1 MNFISTTKS
10 PSLDQFNTH
19 HHHNHHTHH
28 HQLLFIDNQ
37 SSNPLKHTKS
47 SQSLS
52 AANPLKRSAAH
63 LAPSNPASSA
73 SSIRKC
79 FSLIDDLMEHDLNFG
94 LDADSEPPKAKV
106 FINQDYS
113 STQHPIQFGM
123 LSSVNSLPSSS
134 SSACSSSSS
143 SSISPSFNL
152 NNPNQ
157 AARFLSAQSS
167 DERELEPSLHNLQ
180 STLPLLMPGDA
191 IANNLLESFDD
202 NNNINFDVDF
212 LNVDYHQPAKQPDD
226 ETVKQSEA
234 NSLLLIM
241 PSGNEETAEIKTE
254 PAQMVAFKLLNSIDP
269 NLIRF
274 NASEEAELQQNTPTA
289 QVEQETSKSK
299 YHLVKLKSGLNTS
312 GAKSECNES
321 LNESDLGNTS
331 AGSGQTKVFKPCV
344 VCGDKSS
351 GYHYGVSSCEGCK
364 GFFRRSVQKSMQYT
378 CQKDKQCVVNRV
390 TRNRCQYCRFQ
401 KCFTVGMSR
410 EGMLLFFF

>member
-1 MNFISTTKS
+1 
-10 PSLDQFNTH
+10 
-19 HHHNHHTHH
+19 
-28 HQLLFIDNQ
+28 
-37 SSNPLKHTKS
+37 
-47 SQSLS
+47 
-52 AANPLKRSAAH
+52 
-63 LAPSNPASSA
+63 
-73 SSIRKC
+73 
-79 FSLIDDLMEHDLNFG
+79 MEHDLNFG
-94 LDADSEPPKAKV
+94 LDSDTEPQKTKV

-113 STQHPIQFGM
+113 LTQNPNNSIQFSM
-123 LSSVNSLPSSS
+123 LNSVNSLPSSS

-152 NNPNQ
+152 NNPSQ
-157 AARFLSAQSS
+157 ARFLNAQSN
-167 DERELEPSLHNLQ
+167 DERELEPSLHSLQ

-191 IANNLLESFDD
+191 ANNLLESFDD

-212 LNVDYHQPAKQPDD
+212 LNVDYQPAKQPED
-226 ETVKQSEA
+226 ETAKQNES

-241 PSGNEETAEIKTE
+241 PNGNQEPTEIKTE
-254 PAQMVAFKLLNSIDP
+254 PAQMVSFKLLNSIDP

-274 NASEEAELQQNTPTA
+274 NTNEEAELQQNTPA
-289 QVEQETSKSK
+289 QAEQETSKNK

-312 GAKSECNES
+312 TAKSECNES

-331 AGSGQTKVFKPCV
+331 ASSGQTRVFKPCV

-410 EGMLLFFF
+410 EGMLMIFFICWGFKVFYSFVA

>member
-1 MNFISTTKS
+1 
-10 PSLDQFNTH
+10 
-19 HHHNHHTHH
+19 
-28 HQLLFIDNQ
+28 
-37 SSNPLKHTKS
+37 
-47 SQSLS
+47 
-52 AANPLKRSAAH
+52 
-63 LAPSNPASSA
+63 
-73 SSIRKC
+73 
-79 FSLIDDLMEHDLNFG
+79 MEHDLNFG
-94 LDADSEPPKAKV
+94 LDSDTEPQKTKV

-113 STQHPIQFGM
+113 LTQNPNNSIQFSM
-123 LSSVNSLPSSS
+123 LNSVNSLPSSS

-152 NNPNQ
+152 NNPSQ
-157 AARFLSAQSS
+157 ARFLNAQSN
-167 DERELEPSLHNLQ
+167 DERELEPSLHSLQ

-191 IANNLLESFDD
+191 ANNLLESFDD

-212 LNVDYHQPAKQPDD
+212 LNVDYQPAKQPED
-226 ETVKQSEA
+226 EAKQNES

-241 PSGNEETAEIKTE
+241 PNGNQEPTEIKTE
-254 PAQMVAFKLLNSIDP
+254 PAQMVSFKLLNSIDP

-274 NASEEAELQQNTPTA
+274 NTNEEAELQQNTPA
-289 QVEQETSKSK
+289 QAEQETSKNK

-312 GAKSECNES
+312 TAKSECNES

-331 AGSGQTKVFKPCV
+331 ASSGQARVFKPCV

-410 EGMLLFFF
+410 EGMLMIFFICWGFKVFYSFVA